1 MDKVRP
7 GGVIAFITSSGTLDK
22 ENPSVRKYISQ
33 RADFL
38 GAIRLPNNT
47 FDGAGANKVVSDIIF
62 LQKRDRIIE
71 RDEDWVHLGTDEN
84 GIKMNQYF
92 IDHPDMVLGEVV
104 MRSGPYGPEPTC
116 KPYEDE
122 DLGELLTE
130 AISNIHAEISEV
142 ELDELTEGTE
152 DKSIP
157 ADPTV
162 KNFSFTIVDGKVYYR
177 QNSVMNPV
185 ETSVTGEN
193 RIKGMIGIRDT
204 VKALIEAQL
213 EDYPES
219 EIKELQAKLNKQYDE
234 FTAKYGL
241 INSRGNAMVFSDD
254 NSYFLLCSLEI
265 LDENKELKAK
275 ADMFTKRTIKPQ
287 VTVDRVDT
295 ASEALALSMGERAMV
310 DMEYMSELT
319 GKSEEELFSDLKGVI
334 FRNPEHGEKIGA
346 RPYLMADE
354 YLSGNVREKLKEAK
368 WKAEA
373 DPVFADNVE
382 ALEKVQPEDLSA
394 AEIGV
399 RLGSTWIPQE
409 DIQDFVHELL
419 GTPFYMRRLIEVKFI
434 PQTSQWVI
442 TNKTRDRGNVK
453 AANAYGT
460 HRINGYEIIEESLNL
475 KDVRIFDYPI
485 DENGNKKQ
493 VLNKKETAIAQG
505 KQEQIKRAFDEWIW
519 KDPARRD
526 RLCKLYNERF
536 NSLRPRE
543 FDGSHIKF
551 FGMNPEITLRKHQSD
566 AVARIMYGGNS
577 LLAHVVGAGKSATR
591 S

>member
-1 MDKVRP
+1 SLSGRIARQLYQKNGITIDGYEKTHFPDSFFDVAIGNVPFNDFKLLDKKYDKYNFLIHDYFCAKTLDKVRP

-287 VTVDRVDT
+287 VTIDRVDT

-373 DPVFADNVE
+373 DPAFADNVE

-442 TNKTRDRGNVK
+442 TNKT
-453 AANAYGT
+453 
-460 HRINGYEIIEESLNL
+460 
-475 KDVRIFDYPI
+475 
-485 DENGNKKQ
+485 
-493 VLNKKETAIAQG
+493 
-505 KQEQIKRAFDEWIW
+505 
-519 KDPARRD
+519 
-526 RLCKLYNERF
+526 
-536 NSLRPRE
+536 
-543 FDGSHIKF
+543 
-551 FGMNPEITLRKHQSD
+551 
-566 AVARIMYGGNS
+566 
-577 LLAHVVGAGKSATR
+577 
-591 S
+591 

>member
-22 ENPSVRKYISQ
+22 QNPSVRKYIAQ
-33 RADFL
+33 RAELL

-47 FDGAGANKVVSDIIF
+47 FNGAGAQKVVSDIIF
-62 LQKRDRIIE
+62 LQKRDRIVE
-71 RDEDWVHLGTDEN
+71 KDEDWVHLGEDDN
-84 GIKMNQYF
+84 GIRMNQYF
-92 IDHPDMVLGEVV
+92 VDHPDMVLGEMV

-116 KPYEDE
+116 RAYEEE
-122 DLGELLTE
+122 DLGEFLAE
-130 AISNIHAEISEV
+130 AVSNIHAEIQEV
-142 ELDELTEGTE
+142 DIEELSDDTRDGILL
-152 DKSIP
+152 
-157 ADPTV
+157 ADPAV

-177 QNSVMNPV
+177 QNSVMKPV

-213 EDYPES
+213 TDFPES
-219 EIKELQAKLNKQYDE
+219 EIKELQSKLNRQYDA

-275 ADMFTKRTIKPQ
+275 SDMFTKRTIKPRIRI
-287 VTVDRVDT
+287 DRVDT
-295 ASEALALSMGERAMV
+295 ASEALALSIGERAMV

-319 GKSEEELFSDLKGVI
+319 GKNEEELFSDLNGVI
-334 FRNPEHGEKIGA
+334 FRNPEYGEKIGA
-346 RPYLMADE
+346 VPYIMADE
-354 YLSGNVREKLKEAK
+354 YLSGNVREKLRAVRA
-368 WKAEA
+368 KAEI
-373 DPVFADNVE
+373 DSSFAVNVE
-382 ALEKVQPEDLSA
+382 VLEKVQPEDINAS
-394 AEIGV
+394 EIGV
-399 RLGSTWIPQE
+399 RLGSTWIPEE
-409 DIQDFVHELL
+409 DVQDFVYELL
-419 GTPFYMRRLIEVKFI
+419 GTPFHMRRIIEVKFI
-434 PQTSQWVI
+434 PQTAQWVI
-442 TNKTRDRGNVK
+442 TGKSMDSGNVK
-453 AANAYGT
+453 ATSVFGT
-460 HRINGYEIIEESLNL
+460 PRINGYGIIEQTLNL

-485 DENGNKKQ
+485 DENGNKKA
-493 VLNKKETAIAQG
+493 VLNKKETTIAQG

-519 KDPARRD
+519 KDPARRE

-536 NSLRPRE
+536 NNLRPRE

>member
-1 MDKVRP
+1 
-7 GGVIAFITSSGTLDK
+7 
-22 ENPSVRKYISQ
+22 
-33 RADFL
+33 
-38 GAIRLPNNT
+38 
-47 FDGAGANKVVSDIIF
+47 
-62 LQKRDRIIE
+62 
-71 RDEDWVHLGTDEN
+71 
-84 GIKMNQYF
+84 
-92 IDHPDMVLGEVV
+92 
-104 MRSGPYGPEPTC
+104 
-116 KPYEDE
+116 
-122 DLGELLTE
+122 
-130 AISNIHAEISEV
+130 
-142 ELDELTEGTE
+142 
-152 DKSIP
+152 
-157 ADPTV
+157 
-162 KNFSFTIVDGKVYYR
+162 
-177 QNSVMNPV
+177 MNPV

-193 RIKGMIGIRDT
+193 RVKGMIGIRDT

-354 YLSGNVREKLKEAK
+354 YLSGNVRVKLKEAK

-373 DPVFADNVE
+373 DPAFADNVE

-519 KDPARRD
+519 KDPARRE

-536 NSLRPRE
+536 NSIRPRE

-577 LLAHVVGAGKSATR
+577 LLAHVVGAGKTFTMVAAAQESKRLGLCNKSMFVVPNHLIEQWA
-591 S
+591 SEYLQLYHIFYMLQSGLH